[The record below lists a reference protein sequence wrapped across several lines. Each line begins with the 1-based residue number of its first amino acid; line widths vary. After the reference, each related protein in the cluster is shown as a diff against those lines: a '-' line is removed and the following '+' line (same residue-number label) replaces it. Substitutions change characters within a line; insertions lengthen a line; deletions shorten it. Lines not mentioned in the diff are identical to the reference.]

1 MALDSCTVRRDLS
14 PVLKP
19 VPSIGLTPQER
30 LSLINKGI
38 IKPPTADTMAR
49 ERDFSQKEK
58 LRAMLRSRE
67 PLPPFESK
75 PPPGPPAPVDLGD

>member
-1 MALDSCTVRRDLS
+1 MALDSCTVWRNPP

-58 LRAMLRSRE
+58 LRAMLAHRHEEYLKRYGR
-67 PLPPFESK
+67 PPE
-75 PPPGPPAPVDLGD
+75 PPPVNLGD